1 MKKFSLLLGAL
12 GGALGGYLL
21 SNEKLREGL
30 VNAKDPEA
38 AARLLGKSLQ
48 HDGKKIAKEVKT
60 FVESDDV
67 QANLKKAKK
76 FALQQVDEA
85 KKQVQSLV
93 KKGTKAV
100 KQNAR
105 KAKNSKAFKS
115 VSVS

>member
-1 MKKFSLLLGAL
+1 MKKFSLLIGAL

-21 SNEKLREGL
+21 SNEKLRESL
-30 VNAKDPEA
+30 VNAKDPET

-76 FALQQVDEA
+76 FALQQVNEA
-85 KKQVQSLV
+85 KKQVHSFV

-100 KQNAR
+100 KSNVR